1 MICATSL
8 LHSLLGPD
16 MNYYSQ
22 DFLLAHCQSILD
34 FYTDRVVD
42 STGGYHQNFLDDG
55 TLFDTHFKQLVSS
68 TRIIVNYATAAL
80 VFQRDDYLQIAR
92 HGLNYLEQV
101 HWQAQSETYAWTLNN
116 HQPLD
121 MTQQAYGYAFV
132 LLAYAAARKA
142 ALIDSDAPLLKV
154 YQLLEQRFWQA
165 DFGLY
170 ADEISPAGVLS
181 DYRGQNSNMHLCEAM
196 LAAFEAT
203 GNELFLQRANQL
215 AYNIAVR
222 QADLTQGLVW
232 EHYNTSFQP
241 DWDYNKADPK
251 NLYRPWGFQPGHQTE
266 WTKLLLILNRHQPQ
280 AWLAE
285 RAASLFD
292 RAYQQAWDAEH
303 GGLIYGFNPEGQW
316 CDDDK
321 YFWVQ
326 AESFAAAALLYSS
339 TGQQKYL
346 RQYESLW
353 SYSWAHMIDHQ
364 YGAWFRVLR
373 RDNTKYSN
381 QKSAAG
387 AKCDYHSLCACFEVL
402 RDLGFPALN

>member
-1 MICATSL
+1 
-8 LHSLLGPD
+8 

-55 TLFDTHFKQLVSS
+55 SLFDTHFKQLVSS

-80 VFQRDDYLQIAR
+80 VFQRDDYLHIAR

-142 ALIDSDAPLLKV
+142 GLIHSDEPLLKV

-232 EHYNTSFQP
+232 EHYNSSFQP
-241 DWDYNKADPK
+241 DWDYNKSDPK

-266 WTKLLLILNRHQPQ
+266 WAKLLLILNRHQPQ
-280 AWLAE
+280 AWLTE

-292 RAYQQAWDAEH
+292 RAYQQAWDAEQ

-346 RQYESLW
+346 QRYESLW
-353 SYSWAHMIDHQ
+353 SYSWAHMIDHH

-373 RDNTKYSN
+373 RDNRKYSN